1 MPSYNIKID
10 YKEKIEYP
18 NYEKNSVIPQYKTMK
33 KTMSGG
39 SKDDY
44 LVVIA
49 NKCGNIYPRL
59 SINYYY
65 DNLHQEILKSKYNK
79 ISFRNYYNKMQV
91 EINMNKN
98 DKYEGLELSY
108 NYIKEKIVLD
118 SIDMDIY
125 NERKFMIHYDEI
137 YKRLMWEHIIGV
149 DHYLVYIFPH
159 KKDILNLINN
169 DCYLLTQKF
178 EKTDVSS
185 FPFNEIG
192 EFYINVVAIF
202 ENPIS
207 YRVVYEPLEIIN
219 KSNTTKYIL
228 FFLILVCIS
237 LIIYILYLRK
247 KNENNKIEE
256 KKES

>member
-1 MPSYNIKID
+1 
-10 YKEKIEYP
+10 
-18 NYEKNSVIPQYKTMK
+18 
-33 KTMSGG
+33 
-39 SKDDY
+39 
-44 LVVIA
+44 
-49 NKCGNIYPRL
+49 
-59 SINYYY
+59 
-65 DNLHQEILKSKYNK
+65 
-79 ISFRNYYNKMQV
+79 
-91 EINMNKN
+91 
-98 DKYEGLELSY
+98 
-108 NYIKEKIVLD
+108 
-118 SIDMDIY
+118 
-125 NERKFMIHYDEI
+125 MIHYDEI

-228 FFLILVCIS
+228 FFLIFVSFCLV
-237 LIIYILYLRK
+237 IYIFYLK
-247 KNENNKIEE
+247 KDFFYS
-256 KKES
+256 KKEE